1 MKIQCYIFI
10 LVVSII
16 AIGFGAEEGGLPI
29 VPLPRFTCNPYEVLP
44 NEDPPT
50 NVNQLA
56 PHNIDV
62 IMSMGDSMTAA
73 FAATAGE
80 LFDLPLVPRE
90 DRYLSYSAGGGSM
103 QYTISNF
110 LKLYNKNILGFS
122 SGQTLPIDGLE
133 IMGHHINPQA
143 KQIVGLN
150 AAISG
155 AKVQDMS
162 QEIDYIVDQ
171 LQTTYADTIDFDN
184 SWKVATILIG
194 ANNLCVVCHN
204 NTADTPETYGAL
216 LNSSIAQI
224 EASIP
229 RVRVNLLPMFNITQV
244 YYWSRTN
251 QYCTRIWDLFE
262 ECPCLTK
269 ESTEQDRRMVND
281 AAVAYREQVDNIA
294 AYWQS
299 KNSSTF
305 SVTVQPITESLK
317 IINGALTSDF
327 DCFHPSE
334 LAHAW
339 LGAVIW
345 NSMWLPVDQK
355 PLNATELMLN
365 GLEWV
370 CPDRDTYM
378 Q

>member
-1 MKIQCYIFI
+1 MKVSFVIFS
-10 LVVSII
+10 LLFVFALCS
-16 AIGFGAEEGGLPI
+16 EEGGIP
-29 VPLPRFTCNPYEVLP
+29 VSPLPRFTCNPYEVEP
-44 NEDPPT
+44 DEPAPT

-73 FAATAGE
+73 FAATAGK
-80 LFDLPLVPRE
+80 LLSTPLIPRE
-90 DRYLSYSAGGGSM
+90 DRYLSYTAGGGSM
-103 QYTISNF
+103 QYTVNNF
-110 LKLYNKNILGFS
+110 LKLYNKNILGYS

-133 IMGHHINPQA
+133 IFGHHIDPQL
-143 KQIVGLN
+143 KEIVGLN
-150 AAISG
+150 AGISG
-155 AKVQDMS
+155 AKVQDIP
-162 QEIDYIVDQ
+162 QEIDYLVSQ
-171 LQTTYADTIDFDN
+171 LQTTYADTIDFEN
-184 SWKVATILIG
+184 SWKMATILIG
-194 ANNLCVVCHN
+194 ANNLCVACHN
-204 NTADTPETYGAL
+204 NTADSPETYGQL
-216 LNSSIAQI
+216 LNSSIAQL

-229 RVRVNLLPMFNITQV
+229 RVRVNILPMFNITQV

-251 QYCTRIWDLFE
+251 TYCTRIWDLFE

-269 ESTEQDRRMVND
+269 DSTEQDLQTVND
-281 AAVAYREQVDNIA
+281 YAVEYRKQIDNIA

-305 SVTVQPITESLK
+305 TVSVQPITESLK

-339 LGAVIW
+339 LGSVIW
-345 NSMWLPVDQK
+345 NSIWLPADQK
-355 PLNATELMLN
+355 PTNATELMIN
-365 GLEWV
+365 GLEFV
-370 CPDRDTYM
+370 CPDRHTYM